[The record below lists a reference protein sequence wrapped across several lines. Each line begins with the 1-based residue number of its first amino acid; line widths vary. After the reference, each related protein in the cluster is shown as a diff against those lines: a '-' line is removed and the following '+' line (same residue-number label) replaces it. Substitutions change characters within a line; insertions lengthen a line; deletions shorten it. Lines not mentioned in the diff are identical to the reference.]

1 MQDLQQKTDFLD
13 ELAAKRLKRINEL
26 TKQINSNKLDNQ
38 NVIKLSNQQA
48 EEIDKQSYKLIEKD
62 NKIIS
67 LEQKITELTSVLPT
81 FDWEAQKSKLESAL
95 LSNKVSMVFFN
106 RNWTH

>member
-1 MQDLQQKTDFLD
+1 MEKKTQEVQDLQQKTDFLD

-67 LEQKITELTSVLPT
+67 LEQKITELTSVCQHLT
-81 FDWEAQKSKLESAL
+81 VKHKRA
-95 LSNKVSMVFFN
+95 N
-106 RNWTH
+106 